1 MQNNCFF
8 HHEATNL
15 LMSLKKALANV
26 ITLIIEKKK
35 FALIMASPEDKE
47 GKKINI
53 YLKINTKQKLG
64 ERR

>member
-1 MQNNCFF
+1 
-8 HHEATNL
+8 
-15 LMSLKKALANV
+15 MSLKKALANV

-35 FALIMASPEDKE
+35 FALIMASPEDTE